1 MRLRSSLKWTFAAAL
16 LVLMAGPATAQQQ
29 PSGTSSTPSGTV
41 PFERNVQLSPQEEAD
56 QSDAILSRMDQ
67 GASVVRRQL
76 EQAREQRDVVKVL
89 CLNDKLSQIDV
100 AIRSAR
106 DRQSALRAASARA
119 TATKSPNDIELS
131 THEFTI
137 LTVLKQRSEQLV
149 AEANQCLGEELS
161 FLGATTV
168 VTQVDPTLPGDDVTQ
183 YPPTDNT
190 LGNAPPQCLSCDR

>member
-1 MRLRSSLKWTFAAAL
+1 MRLRSTLKWTIAAAL
-16 LVLMAGPATAQQQ
+16 VMAGAGQATAQQ
-29 PSGTSSTPSGTV
+29 PSGTSTTPSGTV

-56 QSDAILSRMDQ
+56 QADSILSRMDQ

-76 EQAREQRDVVKVL
+76 EDAREKRDVMKVL

-106 DRQSALRAASARA
+106 DRQSALRAASTRA
-119 TATKSPNDIELS
+119 MSTHSPNDIELS

-161 FLGATTV
+161 FLGATQV
-168 VTQVDPTLPGDDVTQ
+168 VTQIDPTLPGDDVTQ
-183 YPPTDNT
+183 YPPTDPT